1 MRRIFSVLAVT
12 ALMVTMLVASAL
24 PAFAAASP
32 TGEIHR
38 LYTCAGGQQTAY
50 TSAQAGSQKAYDKH
64 SPKAFA
70 CAAGGHPGE
79 GL

>member
-1 MRRIFSVLAVT
+1 MRRLVVVLSI
-12 ALMVTMLVASAL
+12 ALVMAAMMLAMAM

-38 LYTCAGGQQTAY
+38 LYTCAGGQQTAF
-50 TSAQAGSQKAYDKH
+50 TFGQACSQKAYDKH
-64 SPKAFA
+64 SPKLLA
-70 CAAGGHPGE
+70 CATGGHPGE